1 MHNSKNIS
9 IKDPEVYGILKSE
22 ERREQNTI
30 ELIAS
35 ENFTSLPILEMAG
48 SVMTN
53 KYAEGYPGKRYYG
66 GCEYVDQIEILAIER
81 AKELFGAE
89 HVNVQPHSGAQANM
103 AVYSALFD
111 SKSTIMSLPLDH
123 GGHLTHG
130 SKVNF
135 SGNLYNFEF
144 YSVDRE
150 TEQIDYE
157 ALEKQA
163 QKVNPQAILSGFTAY
178 PREIDFERIKNI
190 CKKIDCMMIVDMAH
204 ISGLIAAKLHSDC
217 VKYADVVT
225 STTHKTLRGPRGGLI
240 LSKNIYA
247 KSIDKAV
254 FPNIQ
259 GGPMMHTIGAKAVA
273 FAEASTSEFV
283 NYQKNVISN
292 AKQLGK
298 LLSDAGLRL
307 VTGDTDT
314 HMILVDVTPFQLT
327 GKLAEEKLAEV
338 GLIVNRNTIPYDTNP
353 PRVASGIRIGTPAIS
368 TRGMNAEAITV
379 IANCIIGI
387 LKGKE
392 ESKLIKNKV
401 KELANKFP
409 INLA

>member
-1 MHNSKNIS
+1 MDIEFE
-9 IKDPEVYGILKSE
+9 DILKKE
-22 ERREQNTI
+22 IVRQNESI
-30 ELIAS
+30 VLIAS
-35 ENFTSLPILEMAG
+35 ENYASKSVRIAQG
-48 SVMTN
+48 SIFTN

-66 GCEYVDQIEILAIER
+66 GCEYVDQIEILAIQR

-103 AVYSALFD
+103 AVYSAIFD

-163 QKVNPQAILSGFTAY
+163 QKINPQAILSGFTAY

-314 HMILVDVTPFQLT
+314 HMILVDVSNFGLT
-327 GKLAEEKLAEV
+327 GKIAEEKLNSS
-338 GLIVNRNTIPYDTNP
+338 GIIVNRNTIPYDTNP

-368 TRGMNAEAITV
+368 TRGINAEAITV

>member
-1 MHNSKNIS
+1 MDIEFE
-9 IKDPEVYGILKSE
+9 DILKKE
-22 ERREQNTI
+22 IVRQNESI
-30 ELIAS
+30 VLIAS
-35 ENFTSLPILEMAG
+35 ENYASKSVRIAQG
-48 SVMTN
+48 SIFTN

-66 GCEYVDQIEILAIER
+66 GCEYVDQIEILAIQR

-368 TRGMNAEAITV
+368 TRGMNAESITV
-379 IANCIIGI
+379 FANCIIGI

>member
-1 MHNSKNIS
+1 MDREFENILIKEIVRQNES
-9 IKDPEVYGILKSE
+9 IV
-22 ERREQNTI
+22 
-30 ELIAS
+30 LIAS
-35 ENFTSLPILEMAG
+35 ENYASKSVRTAQG
-48 SVMTN
+48 SIFTN

-66 GCEYVDQIEILAIER
+66 GCEFVDQIEILAIQR
-81 AKELFGAE
+81 AKDLFGAE

-111 SKSTIMSLPLDH
+111 SKSVIMSLPLDQ

-144 YSVDRE
+144 YNVDRE

-157 ALEKQA
+157 ALEKHSQT
-163 QKVNPQAILSGFTAY
+163 VNPQAILSGFTAY
-178 PREIDFERIKNI
+178 PREIDFERIKSI

-204 ISGLIAAKLHSDC
+204 ISGLVAAKLHSDC

-225 STTHKTLRGPRGGLI
+225 STTHKTLRGPRGGII

-273 FAEASTSEFV
+273 FAEASTNEFV
-283 NYQKNVISN
+283 NYQKLVISN
-292 AKQLGK
+292 AKLLGK
-298 LLSDAGLRL
+298 LLSAEGLRI

-314 HMILVDVTPFQLT
+314 HMILVDVTPFNLT
-327 GKLAEEKLAEV
+327 GKIAEEKLAEV
-338 GLIVNRNTIPYDTNP
+338 GLIVNRNTIPYDSNP

-368 TRGMNAEAITV
+368 TRGMNAEAISI
-379 IANCIIGI
+379 IADCIIGI
-387 LKGKE
+387 LKEKE

-409 INLA
+409 IDLK

>member
-1 MHNSKNIS
+1 MDIEFE
-9 IKDPEVYGILKSE
+9 DILKKE
-22 ERREQNTI
+22 IVRQNESI
-30 ELIAS
+30 VLIAS
-35 ENFTSLPILEMAG
+35 ENYASKSVRIAQG
-48 SVMTN
+48 SIFTN

-66 GCEYVDQIEILAIER
+66 GCEYVDQIEILAIQR
-81 AKELFGAE
+81 AKELFGAA

-103 AVYSALFD
+103 AVYSAIFD

-163 QKVNPQAILSGFTAY
+163 QKINPQAILSGFTAY

>member
-1 MHNSKNIS
+1 MDTEFEDILNKEIIRQNES
-9 IKDPEVYGILKSE
+9 IV
-22 ERREQNTI
+22 
-30 ELIAS
+30 LIAS
-35 ENFTSLPILEMAG
+35 ENYASKSVRIAQG
-48 SVMTN
+48 SIFTN

-66 GCEYVDQIEILAIER
+66 GCEYVDQIEILAIQR

-111 SKSTIMSLPLDH
+111 SNSVIMSLPLDH

-135 SGNLYNFEF
+135 SGKLYNFEF
-144 YSVDRE
+144 YNVDRE
-150 TEQIDYE
+150 TEQIDYD

-163 QKVNPQAILSGFTAY
+163 QTVNPQAILSGFTAY
-178 PREIDFERIKNI
+178 PREIDFERIKSI
-190 CKKIDCMMIVDMAH
+190 CEKTDCMMIVDMAH
-204 ISGLIAAKLHSDC
+204 ISGLVAAKLHSDC

-225 STTHKTLRGPRGGLI
+225 STTHKTLRGPRGGII
-240 LSKNIYA
+240 LSKNIYS

-273 FAEASTSEFV
+273 FAEASTKEFV
-283 NYQKNVISN
+283 KYQKLVINN

-298 LLSDAGLRL
+298 LLSAEGLRI

-327 GKLAEEKLAEV
+327 GKIAEEKLAEV

-353 PRVASGIRIGTPAIS
+353 PRVTSGIRIGTPAIS
-368 TRGMNAEAITV
+368 TRGMNAEAIV
-379 IANCIIGI
+379 IIADCIIGI
-387 LKGKE
+387 LTGRE

-409 INLA
+409 IDLA

>member
-1 MHNSKNIS
+1 MDREFENILIKEIVRQNES
-9 IKDPEVYGILKSE
+9 IV
-22 ERREQNTI
+22 
-30 ELIAS
+30 LIAS
-35 ENFTSLPILEMAG
+35 ENYASKSVRTAQG
-48 SVMTN
+48 SIFTN

-66 GCEYVDQIEILAIER
+66 GCEYVDQIEILAIQR
-81 AKELFGAE
+81 AKDLFGAE

-111 SKSTIMSLPLDH
+111 SKSVIMSLPLDQ

-144 YSVDRE
+144 YNVDRE

-157 ALEKQA
+157 ALEKHSQT
-163 QKVNPQAILSGFTAY
+163 VNPQAILSGFTAY
-178 PREIDFERIKNI
+178 PREIDFERIKSI

-204 ISGLIAAKLHSDC
+204 ISGLVAAKLHSDC

-225 STTHKTLRGPRGGLI
+225 STTHKTLRGPRGGII

-273 FAEASTSEFV
+273 FAEASTNEFV
-283 NYQKNVISN
+283 NYQKLVISN
-292 AKQLGK
+292 AKLLGK
-298 LLSDAGLRL
+298 LLSAEGLRI

-314 HMILVDVTPFQLT
+314 HMILVDVTPFNLT
-327 GKLAEEKLAEV
+327 GKIAEEKLAEV
-338 GLIVNRNTIPYDTNP
+338 GLIVNRNTIPYDSNP

-368 TRGMNAEAITV
+368 TRGMNAEAISI
-379 IANCIIGI
+379 IADCIIGI
-387 LKGKE
+387 LKERE

-409 INLA
+409 IDLK